1 MANYIKLADGTI
13 VEVGT
18 AKEFTP
24 AEWVAYVAD
33 LQSQVATL
41 QERIADIEVSEPSP
55 AELLSLQA
63 AFEQYNDYVQSV
75 EQKEVLTIDL
85 KELQDKLS
93 EVENING

>member
-24 AEWVAYVAD
+24 AEWTAYVAD
-33 LQSQVATL
+33 LQSRVAAL
-41 QERIADIEVSEPSP
+41 QERIADVEASEPSP

-63 AFEQYNDYVQSV
+63 AFEQYNDYVLSV
-75 EQKEVLTIDL
+75 EEKEVWAVQLE
-85 KELQDKLS
+85 ELQDKLS